1 MPERANVCQCV
12 CRLVVGAVDVVELA
26 SVEVPGELLDE
37 EAVGGHVSV
46 LGVPMPGGLL
56 NHQVG
61 IPISEDP
68 LDAHSLGEFEDMRK
82 CFIFGYV
89 VGRREVYLQY
99 VLEPASLGRGEDDT
113 DSESPASFGAIEV
126 HELVAA
132 RVGRRRDV
140 LSFRPVDEEVGG
152 HL

>member
-1 MPERANVCQCV
+1 M
-12 CRLVVGAVDVVELA
+12 ELA

-61 IPISEDP
+61 VPVAEDP
-68 LDAHSLGEFEDMRK
+68 LDAHSLGEFEAIRE

-89 VGRREVYLQY
+89 VGRRKVDLQY
-99 VLEPASLGRGEDDT
+99 VLESTSLGRGEDDSG
-113 DSESPASFGAIEV
+113 SESPILEPLKCMSQ
-126 HELVAA
+126 
-132 RVGRRRDV
+132 
-140 LSFRPVDEEVGG
+140 
-152 HL
+152 